1 MSLNKHTWEAT
12 VNKVVFSGIAKRKT
26 RWKEE
31 VNHVNLY
38 GKCSFV
44 WEVLI
49 CSGPQAAALL
59 IPCTSEKFLACSSFG
74 LIYEYQ
80 LLSKLES

>member
-1 MSLNKHTWEAT
+1 MSLNKHTWEVT
-12 VNKVVFSGIAKRKT
+12 VNKVVFSGIAERKM

-31 VNHVNLY
+31 VNHVNL
-38 GKCSFV
+38 FV

-59 IPCTSEKFLACSSFG
+59 IPCTSEKFLVCSSFG

-80 LLSKLES
+80 VLSKLKG